1 MYNKT
6 EEKEKDM
13 LMLAKD
19 QECQQMLDQ
28 MAYNWEVAASRMAL
42 ITEERQKGLY
52 DDSGVEAMAVFNRLE
67 RVGTLML
74 ALKDRPQAILLRG
87 FREQLAKMNADKRMD
102 AEVARLISPNR
113 GRELTI
119 ETPTIWLRIK
129 ETYEKKDPATSTDN
143 ATVRNIFRNRYLP
156 NMDDEDAMGWMKQ
169 FVEPKP
175 EDEEK
180 RAEQQAAISMLADF
194 GQDIN
199 KVATH
204 SNQQIGMGI
213 MIMHQMTQIFAEYL
227 DLRNMPDEAVDALFE
242 DAKKELMES
251 EAWSTYWRGHIG
263 HLSLMIGGGTL
274 QDELAKDAE
283 EVERQLLDLNNYL
296 YNQWD
301 ESPEA
306 FGRALKE
313 SDMSDD
319 EMLRML
325 FLLAKKAALENE
337 GETPD
342 LKLQKMRSK
351 VKEYADQLFE
361 LVDDKYDYIYNKVWE
376 DIVQNAIIG
385 SQLSKFRTGRHND
398 GFNMQ
403 CFCHIVGWMSR
414 EYHMFGSSN
423 SPADLGKK
431 LGDKYSQDTLK
442 DYIKKTKTI
451 LTAQSISELDAILK
465 KYTKQ

>member
-1 MYNKT
+1 
-6 EEKEKDM
+6 
-13 LMLAKD
+13 
-19 QECQQMLDQ
+19 
-28 MAYNWEVAASRMAL
+28 
-42 ITEERQKGLY
+42 
-52 DDSGVEAMAVFNRLE
+52 
-67 RVGTLML
+67 
-74 ALKDRPQAILLRG
+74 
-87 FREQLAKMNADKRMD
+87 
-102 AEVARLISPNR
+102 
-113 GRELTI
+113 
-119 ETPTIWLRIK
+119 
-129 ETYEKKDPATSTDN
+129 
-143 ATVRNIFRNRYLP
+143 
-156 NMDDEDAMGWMKQ
+156 
-169 FVEPKP
+169 
-175 EDEEK
+175 
-180 RAEQQAAISMLADF
+180 
-194 GQDIN
+194 
-199 KVATH
+199 
-204 SNQQIGMGI
+204 MGI

-442 DYIKKTKTI
+442 DYIKKTKTM
-451 LTAQSISELDAILK
+451 LTAQSISELDTIVK
-465 KYTKQ
+465 KHLES

>member
-1 MYNKT
+1 
-6 EEKEKDM
+6 
-13 LMLAKD
+13 
-19 QECQQMLDQ
+19 
-28 MAYNWEVAASRMAL
+28 
-42 ITEERQKGLY
+42 
-52 DDSGVEAMAVFNRLE
+52 
-67 RVGTLML
+67 ML

-194 GQDIN
+194 GQDIK

-296 YNQWD
+296 YNLWD

-325 FLLAKKAALENE
+325 FLLAKKAALEN
-337 GETPD
+337 
-342 LKLQKMRSK
+342 
-351 VKEYADQLFE
+351 
-361 LVDDKYDYIYNKVWE
+361 
-376 DIVQNAIIG
+376 
-385 SQLSKFRTGRHND
+385 
-398 GFNMQ
+398 
-403 CFCHIVGWMSR
+403 
-414 EYHMFGSSN
+414 
-423 SPADLGKK
+423 
-431 LGDKYSQDTLK
+431 
-442 DYIKKTKTI
+442 
-451 LTAQSISELDAILK
+451 
-465 KYTKQ
+465 

>member
-19 QECQQMLDQ
+19 QECQQMLNK

-74 ALKDRPQAILLRG
+74 ALKDRPQALLLKD
-87 FREQLAKMNADKRMD
+87 FREQLVKMNADTRMD
-102 AEVARLISPNR
+102 AEVTRLISPNR
-113 GRELTI
+113 SHEMNI
-119 ETPTIWLRIK
+119 ETPTLWMRIK
-129 ETYEKKDPATSTDN
+129 ETYEKKDKAASTRS
-143 ATVRNIFRNRYLP
+143 AIIRQLITNRYMP
-156 NMDDEDAMGWMKQ
+156 NMDEEDALGWMRQ
-169 FVEPKP
+169 FVTPEPEN
-175 EDEEK
+175 EDK
-180 RAEQQAAISMLADF
+180 RLEQMDAISLMAEF
-194 GQDIN
+194 GQDIG

-204 SNQQIGMGI
+204 SNQPIGMGI
-213 MIMHQMTQIFAEYL
+213 MILHQMTQVFAEYL
-227 DLRNMPDEAVDALFE
+227 DIRNMADEEVDALFE
-242 DAKKELMES
+242 DAKKELMDS
-251 EAWSTYWRGHIG
+251 RAWAAYWRGHIG
-263 HLSLMIGGGTL
+263 HLSLMNGGGSL
-274 QDELAKDAE
+274 QEELAKDSE

-325 FLLAKKAALENE
+325 FLLAKKAALEGE

-342 LKLQKMRSK
+342 SKLQKMRSK
-351 VKEYADQLFE
+351 VKKYAEE
-361 LVDDKYDYIYNKVWE
+361 LYSLVADKYDNIYFKVWE
-376 DIVQNAIIG
+376 DIVWNAILS
-385 SQLSKFRTGRHND
+385 SQLVSFRKGRHND
-398 GFNMQ
+398 DFNMQ
-403 CFCHIVGWMSR
+403 CFCHIIGWMSR
-414 EYHMFGSSN
+414 EYRMFGSN
-423 SPADLGKK
+423 SPTDLGKK